1 MICNVFLYL
10 DRVFVIN
17 RPELLSIREMS
28 MVHFRTTAFGDP
40 SIRLIL
46 IKNLLATIRED
57 RQAEISQLSLLLA
70 STIGMLYDLKLVDS
84 WLSQE
89 MLADTG
95 SFYDAE
101 SHVRVSALDPASYL
115 RYVRQRIDDEA
126 RRLVNY
132 DVETSLRAELMQ
144 TVRTSL
150 VITHLDAILSS
161 GNMGQAR
168 AFR

>member
-28 MVHFRTTAFGDP
+28 MVHFRTNAFGDP

-57 RQAEISQLSLLLA
+57 RQSEMSQLSLLPA

-89 MLADTG
+89 LLADTS
-95 SFYDAE
+95 SFYSTE
-101 SHVRVSALDPASYL
+101 SCAQVSSLDPASYL

-126 RRLVNY
+126 CRLTNY
-132 DVETSLRAELMQ
+132 DVETSLKAELMQ
-144 TVRTSL
+144 TVRASL
-150 VITHLDAILSS
+150 IIAHLDAILGS
-161 GNMGQAR
+161 GNAD
-168 AFR
+168 